1 MERKMYLVV
10 GLGNPEPE
18 YLDTRHN
25 MGFEVVNSFAKNNN
39 IELNKTK
46 YKGIYGTGLIENQK
60 VIVLKPQTYMN
71 NSGQSVIEFKN
82 FYKLNNDEII
92 LVYDDIDLEIGK
104 IRIRKKGTAG
114 THNGMKSVVENLQSE
129 KFPRIRIG
137 VGSPEY
143 KNDLINFLL
152 TKISET
158 DKKSL
163 NEVII
168 KAGEALQDIIKKGTE
183 FAMNKYN

>member
-1 MERKMYLVV
+1 MYLIV

-18 YLDTRHN
+18 YSDTRHN
-25 MGFEVVNSFAKNNN
+25 IGFDVINKFAKKND

-46 YKGIYGTGLIENQK
+46 YKGLYGTGVIKNEK
-60 VIVLKPQTYMN
+60 VVLLKPQTYMN
-71 NSGQSVIEFKN
+71 LSGQSVIEFKK
-82 FYKLNNDEII
+82 FYKLETDKII

-129 KFPRIRIG
+129 NFARVRIG

-152 TKISET
+152 AKISVE
-158 DKKSL
+158 DKNSLTKS
-163 NEVII
+163 IDI
-168 KAGEALQDIIKKGTE
+168 AAEAIFDIIENGAE